1 MQFIEIVTKNVNN
14 DETLETR
21 ENITIIHKRKKQS
34 KFRGNIMR
42 KDELGNWKHAGQR
55 ENELE

>member
-21 ENITIIHKRKKQS
+21 EKITIIHKRKKQS